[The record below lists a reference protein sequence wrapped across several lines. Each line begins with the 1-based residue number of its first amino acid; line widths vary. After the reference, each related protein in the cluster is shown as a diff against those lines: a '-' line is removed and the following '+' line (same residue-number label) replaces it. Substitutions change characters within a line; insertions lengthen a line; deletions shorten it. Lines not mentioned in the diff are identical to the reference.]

1 MDYSDLWSKS
11 YPAKVYLLFS
21 LGFLL
26 QLNRM
31 YITLSINNNSDPQHL
46 PYSPP
51 FSWMKSATSKSSATP
66 MATWLTAAV
75 KLILK
80 EMSASCH
87 LKLTIQTSFSHTKD
101 QLTMWYARST
111 RTTGC
116 HSWDSKKNGHFVL
129 IKCLVVQKR
138 DPRAT
143 QSVWTG
149 WTFEKVA
156 SIQPH
161 ILESQNALGLEG
173 TFKAI

>member
-1 MDYSDLWSKS
+1 LHRVFFFFIKQCNSFATGPDKIELYEIVLKTMDYSDLWSKS

-101 QLTMWYARST
+101 QLTM
-111 RTTGC
+111 
-116 HSWDSKKNGHFVL
+116 
-129 IKCLVVQKR
+129 
-138 DPRAT
+138 
-143 QSVWTG
+143 
-149 WTFEKVA
+149 
-156 SIQPH
+156 
-161 ILESQNALGLEG
+161 
-173 TFKAI
+173 